1 MKEGLPLAEP
11 GSTPP
16 SPSLGGKN
24 LHSMSTSVS
33 FPTQHLLRGPKV
45 ANPVKRKEPTAFGIS
60 ARMARALS
68 DSWRVRILSELSVRP
83 MSPSQF
89 VEEVGGELTQ
99 IARCFRQLAE
109 WDFVEVVEVRPG
121 RRRGAAIE
129 HVYRGIRR
137 AHFDTTTWKTVSRG
151 ARDTWS
157 RSAVS
162 AYFARIAEAVES
174 GTFDA
179 EIDRHVSW
187 DGVALDRAAWLELG
201 RRLDEMLEWLPELA
215 VEADRRLQEPDGE
228 RIPTVVGLS
237 AFRSP
242 QSPTTMLLAS
252 RRHQPPPEDPEIS
265 FGPKM
270 AKALSNKWRSRILFE
285 LSSRPLSPSQFVEEI
300 GGSMTHISRC
310 FRELADWGLV
320 EIIEERKGG
329 RRGGGI
335 ERIYRGLRRPFLDTA
350 SWASLPL
357 IVRQEMSR
365 SFLNAYIERVTEAI
379 DANTFD
385 AEDDRHFSWKPIL
398 LDRPAWSELAG
409 ALDKVLDWL
418 PHLETESLQ
427 RTDDPEEL
435 IPTVVGL
442 ASFRMPSQVSES

>member
-1 MKEGLPLAEP
+1 
-11 GSTPP
+11 
-16 SPSLGGKN
+16 
-24 LHSMSTSVS
+24 
-33 FPTQHLLRGPKV
+33 V
-45 ANPVKRKEPTAFGIS
+45 AQPVKRKEPTAFGIS
-60 ARMARALS
+60 TRTARALA
-68 DSWRVRILSELSVRP
+68 DSWRVRILSELSLRP

-109 WDFVEVVEVRPG
+109 WDFVEVVEERPG

-137 AHFDTTTWKTVSRG
+137 SHFDTATWKTVSRSE
-151 ARDTWS
+151 RDTWS
-157 RSAVS
+157 RTAVS
-162 AYFARIAEAVES
+162 AYFARIAESVES

-179 EIDRHVSW
+179 EVDRHVSW
-187 DGVALDRAAWLELG
+187 DGIALDRPAWLELG
-201 RRLDEMLEWLPELA
+201 QRLDEVLEWLPELA
-215 VEADRRLQEPDGE
+215 VEADRRLQDPDGE

-252 RRHQPPPEDPEIS
+252 RRHQPPPEDNPEIA
-265 FGPKM
+265 FGPQM
-270 AKALSNKWRSRILFE
+270 AKALSNVWRSRILFE

-300 GGSMTHISRC
+300 GGSMTHVSRC
-310 FRELADWGLV
+310 FRELAEWGLV

-335 ERIYRGLRRPFLDTA
+335 ERIYRGLRRPFLDTK

-357 IVRQEMSR
+357 LVRQEMSR
-365 SFLNAYIERVTEAI
+365 SFLDAYMERVTEAI
-379 DANTFD
+379 DAGTFD
-385 AEDDRHFSWKPIL
+385 TEEDRHFSWKPIL
-398 LDRPAWSELAG
+398 LDRPAWSELAQE
-409 ALDKVLDWL
+409 LDEVLGWL
-418 PHLETESLQ
+418 PSLESESLQ
-427 RTDDPEEL
+427 RTEDPEEL

-442 ASFRMPSQVSES
+442 ASFRMPSQSPES

>member
-1 MKEGLPLAEP
+1 MG
-11 GSTPP
+11 
-16 SPSLGGKN
+16 
-24 LHSMSTSVS
+24 HS
-33 FPTQHLLRGPKV
+33 
-45 ANPVKRKEPTAFGIS
+45 VKRKEPAAFGIS
-60 ARMARALS
+60 ARTARALA

-109 WDFVEVVEVRPG
+109 WDFVEVVETRPG

-137 AHFDTTTWKTVSRG
+137 SHFDTATWKTVSRSE
-151 ARDTWS
+151 RDTWS
-157 RSAVS
+157 RTAVS
-162 AYFARIAEAVES
+162 AYFARIAEAVQG

-179 EIDRHVSW
+179 EVDRHVSW
-187 DGVALDRAAWLELG
+187 DGIALDRTAWLELG
-201 RRLDEMLEWLPELA
+201 RRLDEVLEWLPELA
-215 VEADRRLQEPDGE
+215 VEADRRLQDPDGE
-228 RIPTVVGLS
+228 RIPTVAGLS

-252 RRHQPPPEDPEIS
+252 RRHQPPPEGSSEIA
-265 FGPKM
+265 FGPRM
-270 AKALSNKWRSRILFE
+270 AKALSNKWRSQILFE

-310 FRELADWGLV
+310 FRELAEWGLV

-329 RRGGGI
+329 RRGGGV
-335 ERIYRGLRRPFLDTA
+335 ERIYRGLSRPFLDTP
-350 SWASLPL
+350 SWESLPL

-365 SFLNAYIERVTEAI
+365 SFLDAYMERVTEAI
-379 DANTFD
+379 DAGTFD

-398 LDRPAWSELAG
+398 LDRPAWTELAQ
-409 ALDKVLDWL
+409 ALDEVLAWL
-418 PHLETESLQ
+418 PSLESESLQ
-427 RTDDPEEL
+427 RTEDQEEL
-435 IPTVVGL
+435 IPTIVGM
-442 ASFRMPSQVSES
+442 ASFRMPSQSVEA

>member
-1 MKEGLPLAEP
+1 
-11 GSTPP
+11 
-16 SPSLGGKN
+16 
-24 LHSMSTSVS
+24 
-33 FPTQHLLRGPKV
+33 
-45 ANPVKRKEPTAFGIS
+45 
-60 ARMARALS
+60 MARALA

-109 WDFVEVVEVRPG
+109 WDFVEVIEERPG

-137 AHFDTTTWKTVSRG
+137 SQFDTATWKTVSRS

-157 RSAVS
+157 RTAVS

-187 DGVALDRAAWLELG
+187 DGVALDRLAWSELG
-201 RRLDEMLEWLPELA
+201 SRLDETLEWIAELA
-215 VEADRRLQEPDGE
+215 VEADRRLLDSEGE
-228 RIPTVVGLS
+228 RIPTVLGLS

-242 QSPTTMLLAS
+242 QSPHTMLQAS
-252 RRHQPPPEDPEIS
+252 RRHQPPPDDSSEIA
-265 FGPKM
+265 FGPRM
-270 AKALSNKWRSRILFE
+270 AKALANKWRSRILFE
-285 LSSRPLSPSQFVEEI
+285 LSSRPLSPSQFVEEV
-300 GGSMTHISRC
+300 GGSMTHVSRC
-310 FRELADWGLV
+310 FRELAEWGLV
-320 EIIEERKGG
+320 EIVEERKGG

-350 SWASLPL
+350 SWKALPL
-357 IVRQEMSR
+357 LVRQEMSR
-365 SFLNAYIERVTEAI
+365 SFLHAYMERVTEAI
-379 DANTFD
+379 DADTFD
-385 AEDDRHFSWKPIL
+385 AEEDRHFSWKPVV
-398 LDRPAWSELAG
+398 LDRPAWTELARE
-409 ALDKVLDWL
+409 LDEILAWL
-418 PHLETESLQ
+418 PALESESLQ
-427 RTDDPEEL
+427 RTEDPDEL

-442 ASFRMPSQVSES
+442 ASFRSPSASEKAK